1 MWTTLSPVLRSA
13 RRSAPARSGAALAE
27 LGSRLTTP
35 SRTANVAPVSSSPP
49 GFDPN
54 GPALGH
60 GIYGL
65 PHTPDEARVVLIPVP
80 WEPTVSYRRGAAKGP
95 AAILRASRQIDLFD
109 LHTGR
114 PYEQGI
120 AMLDVDPDIARWNA
134 EACAAAEPV
143 LAAHGEVAGDR
154 DLEARLAAVNALSR
168 RLNERV
174 GEIARRWL
182 ERGKLVGL
190 VGGDHSAPY
199 GTIAAHAERYPGMG
213 ILHVDAHAD
222 LRDAYEGFTDS
233 HASILYNVAT
243 RHPKIA
249 RIVQVGLR
257 DMSEDEARFIRAS
270 NGRIVAHTDPAIADR
285 LFDGEPFHLITDA
298 IIEDLPRDVYV
309 TFDIDGLDPMLCP
322 STGTPVPG
330 GLTFQQ
336 AVALIGRIHKS
347 GRRIVGFDLNEVA
360 PRDDGDDWDG
370 NVGAR
375 LLYKLIGF
383 ALLSQDPR

>member
-1 MWTTLSPVLRSA
+1 M
-13 RRSAPARSGAALAE
+13 
-27 LGSRLTTP
+27 
-35 SRTANVAPVSSSPP
+35 SSSPL

-54 GPALGH
+54 GPAVGH

-65 PHTPDEARVVLIPVP
+65 PHTAEDARVVLIPVP

-120 AMLDVDPDIARWNA
+120 AMLDVDPDIVRWNA

-143 LAAHGEVAGDR
+143 IAAQGEVAGDR
-154 DLEARLAAVNALSR
+154 DLEARLAAVNALSG

-174 GEIARRWL
+174 AEIAKRWM

-233 HASILYNVAT
+233 HASIMRNVAT
-243 RHPKIA
+243 RHPKIS

-257 DMSEDEARFIRAS
+257 DMSEDELRFIRES
-270 NGRIVAHTDPAIADR
+270 NGRVVAHVDAAIADR
-285 LFDGEPFHLITDA
+285 LFEGEPFHLIADA
-298 IIEDLPRDVYV
+298 IVEDLPDDVYV
-309 TFDIDGLDPMLCP
+309 TFDIDGLDPTLCP

-330 GLTFQQ
+330 GLSFQQ
-336 AVALIGRIHKS
+336 AVALIGRIHRS

-360 PRDDGDDWDG
+360 PKDDHDEWDG

-383 ALLSQDPR
+383 TLLSQDNAQNPNHR

>member
-1 MWTTLSPVLRSA
+1 M
-13 RRSAPARSGAALAE
+13 
-27 LGSRLTTP
+27 
-35 SRTANVAPVSSSPP
+35 SSSPL

-54 GPALGH
+54 GPSLGH
-60 GIYGL
+60 GVYGL
-65 PHTPDEARVVLIPVP
+65 PHTPEDARVVLIPVP

-95 AAILRASRQIDLFD
+95 AAILRASRQVDLFD

-120 AMLDVDPDIARWNA
+120 AMLDVDPEIVRWNA

-143 LAAHGEVAGDR
+143 IAALGEVAGDA

-174 GEIARRWL
+174 GELAARWM
-182 ERGKLVGL
+182 ERGKLVGV

-199 GTIAAHAERYPGMG
+199 GAIAAHAERYPGMG

-233 HASILYNVAT
+233 HASIMHNVAT
-243 RHPKIA
+243 RHPKVS

-257 DMSEDEARFIRAS
+257 DMSEDELRFIRAS
-270 NGRIVAHTDPAIADR
+270 NGRIVAHVDAAIADR
-285 LFDGEPFHLITDA
+285 LFEGEPFHLIADS
-298 IIEDLPRDVYV
+298 IVEELPDDVYV
-309 TFDIDGLDPMLCP
+309 TFDIDGLDPTLCP

-330 GLTFQQ
+330 GLSFQQ
-336 AVALIGRIHKS
+336 AVALIGRIQKS

-360 PRDDGDDWDG
+360 PKDDHDDWDG

-375 LLYKLIGF
+375 MLYKLIGY
-383 ALLSQDPR
+383 ALLSQSQR

>member
-1 MWTTLSPVLRSA
+1 M
-13 RRSAPARSGAALAE
+13 
-27 LGSRLTTP
+27 
-35 SRTANVAPVSSSPP
+35 SSSPL

-54 GPALGH
+54 GPSLGH
-60 GIYGL
+60 GVYGL
-65 PHTPDEARVVLIPVP
+65 PHTPEDARVVLIPVP

-95 AAILRASRQIDLFD
+95 AAILRASRQVDLFD

-120 AMLDVDPDIARWNA
+120 AMLDVDPEIVRWNA

-143 LAAHGEVAGDR
+143 IAALGEVAGDP
-154 DLEARLAAVNALSR
+154 DLEARLATVNALSR
-168 RLNERV
+168 QLNQRV
-174 GEIARRWL
+174 GELAARWM
-182 ERGKLVGL
+182 ERGKLVGV

-233 HASILYNVAT
+233 HASIMHNVAT
-243 RHPKIA
+243 RHPQVS

-257 DMSEDEARFIRAS
+257 DMSEDELRFIRGS
-270 NGRIVAHTDPAIADR
+270 NGRIVAHVDAAISDR
-285 LFDGEPFHLITDA
+285 LFEGEPFHLIADS
-298 IIEDLPRDVYV
+298 IVEELPDDVYV
-309 TFDIDGLDPMLCP
+309 TFDIDGLDPTLCP

-330 GLTFQQ
+330 GLSFQQ
-336 AVALIGRIHKS
+336 AVALIGRIQKS

-360 PRDDGDDWDG
+360 PRDEHDDWDG

-375 LLYKLIGF
+375 MLYKLIGF
-383 ALLSQDPR
+383 ALLSQDKR

>member
-1 MWTTLSPVLRSA
+1 M
-13 RRSAPARSGAALAE
+13 
-27 LGSRLTTP
+27 
-35 SRTANVAPVSSSPP
+35 SSSPL

-54 GPALGH
+54 GPAIGN

-65 PHTPDEARVVLIPVP
+65 PHTAEDARVVLVPVP

-95 AAILRASRQIDLFD
+95 GAILRASRQVDLFD

-120 AMLDVDPDIARWNA
+120 AMLDVDPDIVRWNA

-143 LAAHGEVAGDR
+143 IAAHGEVAGDR

-174 GEIARRWL
+174 TEIAMRWM
-182 ERGKLVGL
+182 ERGKLVG
-190 VGGDHSAPY
+190 VIGGDHSSPY
-199 GTIAAHAERYPGMG
+199 GAIAAHAARYPGMG
-213 ILHVDAHAD
+213 ILHIDAHAD
-222 LRDAYEGFTDS
+222 LRNAYEGFTDS
-233 HASILYNVAT
+233 HASIMHNVAT
-243 RHPKIA
+243 NHPKIP

-257 DMSEDEARFIRAS
+257 DMSEDELRFIRES
-270 NGRIVAHTDPAIADR
+270 NGRIVAHIDASIADR
-285 LFDGEPFHLITDA
+285 LFEGEPFHLIADS
-298 IIEDLPRDVYV
+298 IVEDLPDDVYV
-309 TFDIDGLDPMLCP
+309 SFDIDGLDPTLCP

-336 AVALIGRIHKS
+336 AVALIGRIQKS

-360 PRDDGDDWDG
+360 PKDDADDWDG

-383 ALLSQDPR
+383 TLLSHDTRGR